1 MRARRFR
8 LYPSKSQQKLLDDS
22 RVLSKNLWNSLLEY
36 VKAEYDKTGK
46 FPSKGELDR
55 LTKRSGLYSQAAQ
68 VVAHRLHYSLRRIGQ
83 MRKLGKQSGFPRFKP
98 VERVKSLHYPQ
109 SGFSLV
115 AGGKLK
121 VTPFG
126 EICIR
131 KHRELNG
138 SVKGLTLK
146 RESSGK
152 WFAIF
157 NVEEEQV
164 LPRVNRGDRVGVD
177 MGLMRFATLSNGES
191 IENPRL
197 YQHAQAR
204 LGVLQ
209 RELSRRKKGGKNRAR
224 TKVRLARAFERVDNA
239 RLDFLHKASRELVEL
254 YSFVALEA
262 LAPGVMVQERFGK
275 SILDA
280 SWATFADFVCYKAVE
295 AGCTVKFV
303 NPRGTTKTCS
313 ACGNQQ
319 DVPLGQRTYC
329 CPCCGLNL
337 DRDVNAAI
345 NILAKATAGTAGSHA
360 WGDEAGAL
368 SMSQETSRLSGR

>member
-1 MRARRFR
+1 MRAFRFR
-8 LYPSKSQQKLLDDS
+8 LYPSRSQRALLDGH
-22 RVLSKNLWNSLLEY
+22 RVLAKQLWNSLLEY
-36 VKAEYDKTGK
+36 TKVEYEKTSR
-46 FPSKGELDR
+46 FPSRGELDR

-68 VVAHRLHYSLRRIGQ
+68 DVAHRLHYSLRRIGQ
-83 MRKLGKQSGFPRFKP
+83 MRKLGKRSGFPRFKP

-115 AGGKLK
+115 AGGTLK

-126 EICIR
+126 GICIR

-138 SVKGLTLK
+138 RVKGLTLK
-146 RESSGK
+146 REASGK

-157 NVEEEQV
+157 NVEKAV
-164 LPRVNRGDRVGVD
+164 VPRVNRGDRAGVD
-177 MGLMRFATLSNGES
+177 LGLMRFATLSNGES

-204 LGVLQ
+204 LGLLQ
-209 RELSRRKKGGKNRAR
+209 RESSRRKKGGKNRAR
-224 TKVRLARAFERVDNA
+224 TKTKIARAFERVDNA
-239 RLDFLHKASRELVEL
+239 RRDFLHKASRRLVES

-262 LAPGVMVQERFGK
+262 LVPGVMVQERFGK

-280 SWATFADFVCYKAVE
+280 SWTKFTNFLCYKAVE
-295 AGCTVKFV
+295 AGCTIKFV

-319 DVPLGQRTYC
+319 EVPLSQRTYC
-329 CPCCGLNL
+329 CPNCGLRL

-360 WGDEAGAL
+360 WGDEASAL
-368 SMSQETSRLSGR
+368 SVSQDAAPL